1 MKRLAILLVI
11 AAFIALSFLAFSN
24 RARTSQAEPCGCNVA
39 CLGGK
44 TCAINCPT
52 GKAAHCECSGAS
64 QYNPA
69 EAKCYC
75 R

>member
-1 MKRLAILLVI
+1 MKRFTILLVI

-24 RARTSQAEPCGCNVA
+24 RARTQPENCGCNTA
-39 CLGGK
+39 CMGGK
-44 TCAINCPT
+44 SCAIKCAT
-52 GKAAHCECSGAS
+52 GKAAHCDCVGGN

-75 R
+75 Q